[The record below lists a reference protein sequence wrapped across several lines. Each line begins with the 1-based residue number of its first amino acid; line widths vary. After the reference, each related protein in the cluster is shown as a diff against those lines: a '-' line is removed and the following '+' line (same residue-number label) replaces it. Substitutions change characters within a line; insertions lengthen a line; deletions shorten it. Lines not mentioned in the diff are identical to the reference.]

1 MRLCGA
7 LPSVGHRRCPSKI
20 AHGVVRCAVGDRR
33 VCGEAGRLFKA
44 RLGPYAKPL
53 TVWTAVACVCGVVQI
68 PLMAVGFGEEG
79 GENIEIVSLA
89 VNAIFMCYFFYVLC
103 RIVPKVKVLLDA
115 VPEEELA
122 AERYYILSPGPAGGT
137 VAPDDSSPAGVEMA
151 MTPTT
156 AAAATT

>member
-1 MRLCGA
+1 
-7 LPSVGHRRCPSKI
+7 
-20 AHGVVRCAVGDRR
+20 
-33 VCGEAGRLFKA
+33 
-44 RLGPYAKPL
+44 
-53 TVWTAVACVCGVVQI
+53 
-68 PLMAVGFGEEG
+68 MAVGFGEEG